1 VLSWRP
7 SEFGPMRNYLP
18 DSKDNFNVH
27 SSSISK
33 SIGLL
38 WAPMDLSVQMGTR
51 DVDTRTPC
59 SCYFASSLPFYGLL
73 PACFQLSG
81 ITLRYTLWYTSLPCV
96 SVSCVCVL
104 VLINEHWTT
113 SGMWMGWDGV
123 ELFMNTSA
131 FYIHGVKRT
140 QGENWSIHNVWT
152 I

>member
-1 VLSWRP
+1 
-7 SEFGPMRNYLP
+7 MRNYLP

-33 SIGLL
+33 GIGLL
-38 WAPMDLSVQMGTR
+38 WAPMDLSVQMDTR

-96 SVSCVCVL
+96 SVSCVCPRP
-104 VLINEHWTT
+104 NQWTLNNFWHVD
-113 SGMWMGWDGV
+113 GMGWSG
-123 ELFMNTSA
+123 A
-131 FYIHGVKRT
+131 FYEHVCILHSRSEKDSGGKLKQT
-140 QGENWSIHNVWT
+140 QCMNYIKSQQWWELSR
-152 I
+152 